1 MTTNFAPILALLFLA
16 ITFIQSGYD
25 KLFHW
30 KENITWLTAHFSKSI
45 FKTQVPMA
53 VGTLLVFELLSGI
66 LSLIGCCQLFI
77 NGEHSFGFLGAVLSA
92 VTFLML
98 FFGQRIAKDYAGA
111 QTIAVYFV
119 TAILA
124 VYWLG

>member
-1 MTTNFAPILALLFLA
+1 MTTNLAPILALLFLA

-30 KENITWLTAHFSKSI
+30 KDNITWLTEHFSKSI

-66 LSLIGCCQLFI
+66 LSLIGCIFWGLGRVVRTIILI
-77 NGEHSFGFLGAVLSA
+77 NFFARISDLIN
-92 VTFLML
+92 VTNKFE
-98 FFGQRIAKDYAGA
+98 
-111 QTIAVYFV
+111 
-119 TAILA
+119 
-124 VYWLG
+124 